1 MTRMPRVSKTMPTKT
16 KFKTSAL
23 TTAVAISLACLPLAA
38 EAAGLGRLTVYSGLG
53 QPLRA
58 EIEVNAARDEFSGM
72 TARLAPPDAF
82 RQAGIDY
89 ASTLLGL
96 RFAVEKRSDGKA
108 VIRLSSDRPIS
119 DPFVDVLLELNWATG
134 RLVREYTF
142 LLDPPE
148 VAAKVA
154 PAVATVEAK
163 TPAGIKAGESRPAA
177 AVGDEKAIGQAA
189 APVAAKPAPAAEPAV
204 VRRPAGKT
212 KAEAK
217 TEEAPAKAAA
227 TSAPAGGNI
236 VATRPVKAGD
246 TLRKIASETQHEGV
260 SLEQMLVGLFRANQD
275 AFDGGNMNRMRAGA
289 IIGVPDKET
298 IEAVSEQQAKK
309 IYVAQSHDW
318 NNYRRKLAGAVAEGA
333 AREEPTGQSAA
344 GRITAKV
351 EDKAK
356 PLNEAKDQVKV
367 AKSEPGKAGKQ
378 SSALEEDLIAKD
390 KALKEANQ
398 RLAALEKNVAE
409 LQKLLAMK
417 SQDMADLQKQAAKPE
432 EKKPEPAKAAEAKPA
447 EPSAAKAP
455 ETFPDKIAEKAAEAP
470 AATPPAGEEKPPE
483 APKPVAK
490 PKPVAPPPPPPPEPS
505 FIDGLVSDPLPLAG
519 LGGVA
524 ALLFGWLFYKRRR
537 AQADLAPVAP
547 DNYLPPSMPRS
558 DAPTGKPAASAD
570 ATKTP
575 LTDFSQ
581 AGPGTIDTDE
591 VDPVAEADV
600 YIAYGRDAQAEEI
613 LLEAQ
618 QKDPQRIAVPAKL
631 LEIYAKRQD
640 SASFEAVARGLQLLT
655 GGVGPDWE
663 KALALGA
670 SFDPTNPLYAAL
682 SAAAPAAPIE
692 AASFDA
698 DATLVEAL
706 PLEEAAAAPA
716 DELVSL
722 DFDLPA
728 FTAAADSVPVDMPAA
743 ELAEP
748 VALEAEPVAERAVA
762 DMEAASDG
770 AALDFDLGTV
780 VAEPLAEESPQA
792 AAPVEDGNAL
802 DFDFELPG
810 AQTAAPVEE
819 IVAEPATELVAEPA
833 AEPVA
838 EGNVLD
844 FDFELGGDLAA
855 AEESSSAE
863 EPTPAAAEMPL
874 ASETALDFDVATA
887 AAPALDEVLSTAA
900 TETVTEPALGGE
912 APADEALEMLDFEL
926 PAAETAVEPEAAAEM
941 LNEAAMPELAE
952 FAAEPLVANEPE
964 AIDLPE
970 LADIGSPVEPTAEPE
985 NVALSDFDFDL
996 PADKAAD
1003 SEQEAGGETLV
1014 DQALPAFDLSS
1025 INLDLNAP
1033 DVAAAPASEPEML
1046 SLDVAPA
1053 EEEPSFVEPA
1063 TIEEI
1068 TAEEIP
1074 VEDVASPVEAAE
1086 AEEIDLSA
1094 FELPMEP
1101 GAEAAPSALET
1112 APAGDDAHSQEVAT
1126 KLDLAKAYEEMGD
1139 QEGARELL
1147 EEVLAE
1153 GNAAQQEMAR
1163 QAMARLD

>member
-1 MTRMPRVSKTMPTKT
+1 MPTKT

-163 TPAGIKAGESRPAA
+163 TPAGIKTSESRPAA
-177 AVGDEKAIGQAA
+177 AVVEEKAIGQAA
-189 APVAAKPAPAAEPAV
+189 APVAAKPAPVAEPAV

-212 KAEAK
+212 KADAKAEVK
-217 TEEAPAKAAA
+217 TEEAPAKAATA
-227 TSAPAGGNI
+227 SAPAGSNI

-289 IIGVPDKET
+289 IIGVPDKEA
-298 IEAVSEQQAKK
+298 IAAVSEQQAKK

-318 NNYRRKLAGAVAEGA
+318 NNYRRKLAGAVADGA

-356 PLNEAKDQVKV
+356 PVNEAKDQVKV

-417 SQDMADLQKQAAKPE
+417 SQDMAELQKQAAKPE
-432 EKKPEPAKAAEAKPA
+432 EKKPEPAKVAEAKPA
-447 EPSAAKAP
+447 EPSTAKAP

-490 PKPVAPPPPPPPEPS
+490 PKPVAPPPPPAPEPS

-524 ALLFGWLFYKRRR
+524 ALLLGWLFYKRRR
-537 AQADLAPVAP
+537 AQADLAPVAT

-558 DAPTGKPAASAD
+558 DTPVGKPAASAD

-640 SASFEAVARGLQLLT
+640 GASFEAVARGLQLLT
-655 GGVGPDWE
+655 GAVGPDWE

-670 SFDPTNPLYAAL
+670 SFDPTNPLYA
-682 SAAAPAAPIE
+682 SSPAAAPAAPME
-692 AASFDA
+692 APAFDA

-706 PLEEAAAAPA
+706 PLEETAAAPA

-728 FTAAADSVPVDMPAA
+728 FNAA
-743 ELAEP
+743 EDGVPAETLAAESA
-748 VALEAEPVAERAVA
+748 ALEAEPVAERAVA
-762 DMEAASDG
+762 DMEAASDD

-780 VAEPLAEESPQA
+780 AAEPLAEESPLA

-810 AQTAAPVEE
+810 EQAAAPLEE
-819 IVAEPATELVAEPA
+819 VATESVAEPA

-838 EGNVLD
+838 DGNVLD

-855 AEESSSAE
+855 PEENGSAE
-863 EPTPAAAEMPL
+863 ELAPVAEVPL
-874 ASETALDFDVATA
+874 PGEIALDFDVAAA
-887 AAPALDEVLSTAA
+887 AAPALDDVLPAAA
-900 TETVTEPALGGE
+900 TEAVTEPALGGE
-912 APADEALEMLDFEL
+912 VPADAALEMLDFEL
-926 PAAETAVEPEAAAEM
+926 PAAETAAEPETAGDM
-941 LNEAAMPELAE
+941 LDEVTMPELAE
-952 FAAEPLVANEPE
+952 FSAEPLAANEPE
-964 AIDLPE
+964 AVALPDLGVIDLP
-970 LADIGSPVEPTAEPE
+970 AAPAAEPE

-996 PADKAAD
+996 PAGSGAD
-1003 SEQEAGGETLV
+1003 SDEEAGAETLV
-1014 DQALPAFDLSS
+1014 EQALPAFDLSS
-1025 INLDLNAP
+1025 INLDLDAP
-1033 DVAAAPASEPEML
+1033 DAAAPAAEADVL
-1046 SLDVAPA
+1046 SLDAAPA
-1053 EEEPSFVEPA
+1053 EDEPLIVEPA
-1063 TIEEI
+1063 AAIEEI

-1074 VEDVASPVEAAE
+1074 VEEAASEVEAAAE
-1086 AEEIDLSA
+1086 PEEIDLSA
-1094 FELPMEP
+1094 FELPVEP
-1101 GAEAAPSALET
+1101 GTEVAPGALET
-1112 APAGDDAHSQEVAT
+1112 TPAGDDAHSQEVAT

-1153 GNAAQQEMAR
+1153 GNAEQQEMAR
-1163 QAMARLD
+1163 QAIARLD